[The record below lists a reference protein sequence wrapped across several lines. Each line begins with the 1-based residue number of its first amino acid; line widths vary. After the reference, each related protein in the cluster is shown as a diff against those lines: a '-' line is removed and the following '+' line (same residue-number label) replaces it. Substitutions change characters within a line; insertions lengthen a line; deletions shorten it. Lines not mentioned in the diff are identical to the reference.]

1 MAKIADVMRKADP
14 SALAPDENYV
24 AASRVLPKGSAL
36 GIGISA
42 LGGALSG
49 SVGSSMIGESVESAA
64 EAIGS
69 DAAAQMAFGLT
80 QRRIV
85 VWKCS
90 AVSGKPTEVIGE
102 ITFDSIESVSFEKG
116 RFSGTLLMEFT
127 SGSTAEFTMV
137 KADKPQQF
145 FQALQAAI

>member
-102 ITFDSIESVSFEKG
+102 ITFDSIESVSFERG
-116 RFSGTLLMEFT
+116 GF
-127 SGSTAEFTMV
+127 
-137 KADKPQQF
+137 P
-145 FQALQAAI
+145 ALC